1 MGAPIDRPPRE
12 HFGPVWVWPYTEPM
26 TWWEYVVR
34 HAGTENQSE
43 IARRIG
49 RDQSS
54 LNKWPQGAKPRVES
68 VRAFAEAYG
77 RPVLEAFVAAGILSE
92 EEARQGL

>member
-1 MGAPIDRPPRE
+1 MTETDRS
-12 HFGPVWVWPYTEPM
+12 
-26 TWWEYVVR
+26 WWAYVVL
-34 HAGTENQSE
+34 HAGTTNQSE
-43 IARRIG
+43 IGRRIG

-68 VRAFAEAYG
+68 VRAFAEAYD
-77 RPVLEAFVAAGILSE
+77 RPILEAFVAAGILSE

>member
-1 MGAPIDRPPRE
+1 MTDR
-12 HFGPVWVWPYTEPM
+12 

-34 HAGTENQSE
+34 TAGTDNQSE
-43 IARRIG
+43 IARKIG

-68 VRAFAEAYG
+68 VRAFADGYG
-77 RPVLEAFVAAGILSE
+77 RPILEAMVAAGILTE

>member
-1 MGAPIDRPPRE
+1 MTDR
-12 HFGPVWVWPYTEPM
+12 
-26 TWWEYVVR
+26 TWWQYVVR

-68 VRAFAEAYG
+68 VRAFAEAYR
-77 RPVLEAFVAAGILSE
+77 RPILEAMVAAGILSE